1 MKKEIVVKDYGKI
14 TIPERWEDVTLAQF
28 TELMRRQ
35 NNSEET
41 PITIMDVLEI
51 FTGKE
56 KDYLNQLPADFIES
70 LIARL
75 VFLHEN
81 PKADKASNT
90 IVIDGEE
97 YYVNYM
103 EKLKFGEF
111 TDVNQII
118 KDDHLNYAAIL
129 AILCRKK
136 GEVYDDDFIADK
148 FDKRM
153 EMYNSQ
159 PITKILPLMAFFL
172 NLWSLSNRLSQSF
185 LSEAKTEVAQLLE
198 STLTSLKGGAG
209 RKLSLKSR
217 MKAYWKL
224 RKLSRCISQL

>member
-14 TIPERWEDVTLAQF
+14 TIAERWEDVTLAQF

-35 NNSEET
+35 NNDEST

-136 GEVYDDDFIADK
+136 GEVYDCSKYLLYRYKWFRKKVCTGNARQWYSK
-148 FDKRM
+148 ETQRRTG
-153 EMYNSQ
+153 EY
-159 PITKILPLMAFFL
+159 KI
-172 NLWSLSNRLSQSF
+172 
-185 LSEAKTEVAQLLE
+185 
-198 STLTSLKGGAG
+198 
-209 RKLSLKSR
+209 
-217 MKAYWKL
+217 
-224 RKLSRCISQL
+224 